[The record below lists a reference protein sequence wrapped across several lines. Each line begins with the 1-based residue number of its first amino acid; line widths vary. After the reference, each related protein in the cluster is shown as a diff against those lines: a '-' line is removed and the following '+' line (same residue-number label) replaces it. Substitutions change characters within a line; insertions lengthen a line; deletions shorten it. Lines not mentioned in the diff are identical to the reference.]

1 MLGSEQRGGHVI
13 RRLQQEVQ
21 KQAIKVWTFLILETV
36 LPLNSAQ
43 DLFNFD
49 ADPDPNP
56 GYALEK
62 LDRVMK
68 IPIRFSDFF

>member
-36 LPLNSAQ
+36 LPLNSAE

-49 ADPDPNP
+49 ADPDPESAHWKKMDPDPDP
-56 GYALEK
+56 GY
-62 LDRVMK
+62 
-68 IPIRFSDFF
+68 FFKMY

>member
-49 ADPDPNP
+49 ADPDPDPHQN
-56 GYALEK
+56 
-62 LDRVMK
+62 
-68 IPIRFSDFF
+68 

>member
-49 ADPDPNP
+49 ADPDP
-56 GYALEK
+56 GSALEK
-62 LDRVMK
+62 MDPDHEHIFK
-68 IPIRFSDFF
+68 IY